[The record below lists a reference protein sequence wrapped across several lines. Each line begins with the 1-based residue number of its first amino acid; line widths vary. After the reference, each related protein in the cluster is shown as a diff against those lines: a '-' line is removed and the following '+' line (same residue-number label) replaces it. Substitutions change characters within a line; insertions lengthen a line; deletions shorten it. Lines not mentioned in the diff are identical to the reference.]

1 MPNINAT
8 KYVNG
13 SGTMTQNFSTAR
25 ESDSST
31 HTDNSTSS
39 NIGAIQ
45 FFRDSGKGATNYKF
59 HRLFCTFD
67 FSSYTS
73 GTMTNL
79 VFNYRATTST
89 GNAGAL
95 ERRVAI
101 VKFDGMGSGPSFS
114 NYQDSEFFDDIDY
127 STPYTVVSGFSIPE
141 WTDANSDAT
150 IAMNSTAI
158 SDAQSN
164 GELKIAIV
172 QYQNDY
178 NGSDASSD
186 VHYDYHANF
195 STGASGFVPFVSF
208 DFAASYGN
216 AVIGVS
222 SGNIAN
228 VKGVATANIANVIG
242 VS

>member
-8 KYVNG
+8 KYVNAL
-13 SGTMTQNFSTAR
+13 GTMTQNFSTAR
-25 ESDSST
+25 ESDGNS

-39 NIGAIQ
+39 NIGIVQ
-45 FFRDSGKGATNYKF
+45 FFRDSGKGATNYRF
-59 HRLFCTFD
+59 FRFFCVFD

-73 GTMTNL
+73 GTITNL

-89 GNAGAL
+89 GNTGAL
-95 ERRVAI
+95 EKRVAI

-114 NYQDSEFFDDIDY
+114 DYQNSEFFDDIDY
-127 STPYTVVSGFSIPE
+127 STAYTDVSSTIPE

-164 GELKIAIV
+164 GELKIAVV
-172 QYQNDY
+172 QYTNDY
-178 NGSDASSD
+178 NDTDSSSD

-195 STGASGFVPFVSF
+195 STGASGFVPFISF
-208 DFAASYGN
+208 DHAAGYGHN
-216 AVIGVS
+216 VAGVA
-222 SGNIAN
+222 SGNIAS
-228 VKGVATANIANVIG
+228 VKGVATANIASVIG

>member
-8 KYVNG
+8 KYVNAL
-13 SGTMTQNFSTAR
+13 GTMTQNFSTAR
-25 ESDSST
+25 ESDSNS

-39 NIGAIQ
+39 NIGIVQ
-45 FFRDSGKGATNYKF
+45 FFRDSGKGATNYRF
-59 HRLFCTFD
+59 FRHFCVFD

-73 GTMTNL
+73 GTITNL

-89 GNAGAL
+89 GNTGAL

-127 STPYTVVSGFSIPE
+127 STAYTDVSSTIPS

-164 GELKIAIV
+164 GELKIALV
-172 QYQNDY
+172 QHTNDY
-178 NGSDASSD
+178 SNVDASSD
-186 VHYDYHANF
+186 QSYNYKANF
-195 STGASGFVPFVSF
+195 QTSGDGFVPFVSF
-208 DFAASYGN
+208 DHVAGYGN
-216 AVIGVS
+216 DVIGVS

>member
-13 SGTMTQNFSTAR
+13 SGTMTQNFTTAR

-39 NIGAIQ
+39 NIGIVQ
-45 FFRDSGKGATNYKF
+45 FFRDSGKGSTNYRF
-59 HRLFCTFD
+59 FRHFCVFD

-73 GTMTNL
+73 GTITNL
-79 VFNYRATTST
+79 VFNYRATSST
-89 GNAGAL
+89 GNTGAL

-127 STPYTVVSGFSIPE
+127 STPYTVVSGLSIPQ

-208 DFAASYGN
+208 DHVAGYGN
-216 AVIGVS
+216 DVIGVS

>member
-8 KYVNG
+8 KYALG
-13 SGTMTQNFSTAR
+13 TGTMTQNFSTAR
-25 ESDSST
+25 ESDSSS

-45 FFRDSGKGATNYKF
+45 FFRDSGKGATNYRF
-59 HRLFCTFD
+59 NRLFCTFD

-73 GTMTNL
+73 GTITNL
-79 VFNYRATTST
+79 VFNYRATSST
-89 GNAGAL
+89 GNTGAL

-114 NYQDSEFFDDIDY
+114 NYADSEFFDDIDY
-127 STPYTVVSGFSIPE
+127 STAYTDVSSTIPV

-172 QYQNDY
+172 QYTNDY
-178 NGSDASSD
+178 NGTDASSD

-208 DFAASYGN
+208 DFAAGYGN
-216 AVIGVS
+216 DVIGVS
-222 SGNIAN
+222 SGNIAK
-228 VKGVATANIANVIG
+228 VIGVATADIANVIG

>member
-13 SGTMTQNFSTAR
+13 TGTMTQNFSTAR
-25 ESDSST
+25 ESDSAS

-39 NIGAIQ
+39 NIGIVQ
-45 FFRDSGKGATNYKF
+45 FFRDSGKGATNYRF
-59 HRLFCTFD
+59 FRHFCVFD

-73 GTMTNL
+73 GTITNL

-89 GNAGAL
+89 GNTGAL

-114 NYQDSEFFDDIDY
+114 NYQDSEFFDDIIY
-127 STPYTVVSGFSIPE
+127 STAYTDVSSTIPE
-141 WTDANSDAT
+141 WVDAASDAT

-164 GELKIAIV
+164 GELKIAII
-172 QYQNDY
+172 QYTNDY
-178 NGSDASSD
+178 NGVDAGSD
-186 VHYDYHANF
+186 VDYSYRVNF
-195 STGASGFVPFVSF
+195 STSEDPYLSF
-208 DFAASYGN
+208 NHAAGYSNKVIGLAAGTIGKIN
-216 AVIGVS
+216 GVGTANIGKVIGVS
-222 SGNIAN
+222 
-228 VKGVATANIANVIG
+228 
-242 VS
+242 

>member
-39 NIGAIQ
+39 NIGIVQ
-45 FFRDSGKGATNYKF
+45 FFRDSGKGATNYRF
-59 HRLFCTFD
+59 FRHFCVFD

-73 GTMTNL
+73 GTITNL

-89 GNAGAL
+89 GNTGAL

-114 NYQDSEFFDDIDY
+114 NYQDSEFFDDVDY
-127 STPYTVVSGFSIPE
+127 STAYTDVSSTIPQ

-150 IAMNSTAI
+150 IDMNSTAI

-164 GELKIAIV
+164 GELKIAVV

-178 NGSDASSD
+178 NGTDASGD
-186 VHYDYHANF
+186 VFYDYHANF

-208 DFAASYGN
+208 DFVASYGN
-216 AVIGVS
+216 DVIGVS
-222 SGNIAN
+222 SGNIAK
-228 VKGVATANIANVIG
+228 VKGVATADIASVIG